1 MSDVAAGTGSAPEP
15 TLFDLFKDHTQLLR
29 AVRQERVKEVADD
42 VHRFVIR
49 AKDAGTYLFE
59 NDQRMAA
66 QGFIDFWTTTLY
78 RAAVPIDEVELAQY
92 DPQRATTLECP
103 YAGLKA
109 FSDKQSRFFFGRD
122 QVLNDAL
129 DKLRAGRRLI
139 AFLGPSGSGKSSLL
153 LAGLLPRLKLGRD
166 LPGSETW
173 RYLPTIV
180 PGSDPLKALGGALTQ
195 HDVPRRLRKRRDA
208 LVKMAEGETPMVVT
222 IDQFEELFTLCEDAE
237 AQAAFA
243 DNLVSLATAEGKHL
257 VIVTMRSDHERYLA
271 NYPELRELFTSGGVR
286 VTAMTLAELR
296 DAIERPAR
304 EVHLP
309 IEQGLA
315 DAIAKDLVTEGAAL
329 PLLQFTL
336 HKLFDTRNGQPL
348 RLSMYDE
355 LGGARNAL
363 GNAAHQLYESI
374 PPEKRDLVRR
384 VMLRMARPG
393 SQDETTSNRVRV
405 TTLMEMPG
413 TERADVRYVLD
424 ELLRARLIRRTTGE
438 TPEDEQVEVAHEALI
453 RKWPELDAWL
463 ERAREDLRD
472 LRRYEAWAD
481 QWERGGR
488 IGGLLDEKQLE
499 DVTKWLRENDVSDLG
514 VNPSLPELIE
524 ASRAD
529 LQQRKSDRR
538 FAIIFLCILT
548 ALVIV
553 VGVLLGL
560 SWYRNIGAERAKL
573 AAEAAKAAAE
583 RDKSHSDAALKI
595 AAEKAARQRETDLHH
610 QLESL
615 LRTSTEEQIALINSQ
630 YVEPL
635 KKENAELKR
644 QIAMPP
650 PVPLSDSAELVQAR
664 AAMAA
669 AQSKATAIQ
678 ALYDARQTLIQEKT
692 RDTEELRRQLAAAT
706 RNPVYDLFTDRLHI
720 NYTVRTTNSGEAAG
734 ICCFLK
740 DGGQHFL
747 VSTSEALAGE
757 PGDLVVYRGGSGKEY
772 RVGNVWA
779 KVGDGPHA
787 AVVARLLS
795 GVRVDEKLPLFA
807 TSGHKEQGFR
817 GTGRPS
823 IGSAIKVIGR
833 LSQSEGSIVTFDDTT
848 ITIKVLLAPDF
859 KGAPV
864 IIGDRQLI
872 GFVSAIEP
880 EKAIVTRIDPIFNVE
895 HEGWGL
901 NK

>member
-1 MSDVAAGTGSAPEP
+1 MSDVSAASGSGPAP
-15 TLFDLFKDHTQLLR
+15 TLFDLHKEHTELLR
-29 AVRQERVKEVADD
+29 AVRQERVKEVAGD
-42 VHRFVIR
+42 VHRFVLR

-59 NDQRMAA
+59 NDQRIAA

-78 RAAVPIDEVELAQY
+78 RAAVPINEVELAQY
-92 DPQRATTLECP
+92 DSRGAAALECP

-109 FSDKQSRFFFGRD
+109 FSDAQSRFFFGRD

-139 AFLGPSGSGKSSLL
+139 AILGPSGSGKSSLL
-153 LAGLLPRLKLGRD
+153 LAGLIPRLKLGHD
-166 LPGSETW
+166 LPGSGTW

-180 PGSDPLKALGGALTQ
+180 PGSDPLKALAGALAQ
-195 HDVPRRLRKRRDA
+195 DDVPRKLRKRRDA
-208 LVKMAEGETPMVVT
+208 LLKLAEGETPMVVT
-222 IDQFEELFTLCEDAE
+222 VDQFEELFTLCEDAE
-237 AQAAFA
+237 VQAAFA
-243 DNLVSLATAEGKHL
+243 ENLVSLATGGGAHL

-271 NYPELRELFTSGGVR
+271 NYPGLRDLFTSGGVR

-315 DAIAKDLVTEGAAL
+315 EAIAKDLVTEGAAL

-336 HKLFDTRNGQPL
+336 RKLFDSRDGQPL

-363 GNAAHQLYESI
+363 GNAAHQLYASI

-384 VMLRMARPG
+384 VMLRMVRPG

-413 TERADVRYVLD
+413 TERADVRYVID
-424 ELLRARLIRRTTGE
+424 ELLRARLIRRTGE
-438 TPEDEQVEVAHEALI
+438 TADDEQVEVAHEALI

-463 ERAREDLRD
+463 ERAREDLRE

-488 IGGLLDEKQLE
+488 IGGRLDEKQIE
-499 DVTKWLRENDVSDLG
+499 DVTKWLKENDVSDLG
-514 VNPSLPELIE
+514 VNPALPELIE
-524 ASRAD
+524 ASRKEV
-529 LQQRKSDRR
+529 QRRKSDRR
-538 FAIIFLCILT
+538 FVIIFLCILS

-573 AAEAAKAAAE
+573 AAEAAKAVAE
-583 RDKSHSDAALKI
+583 RDKDRSDTALKI
-595 AAEKAARQRETDLHH
+595 ATEKAARQRETDLRH

-615 LRTSTEEQIALINSQ
+615 LRTSTDEQIALINRR

-635 KKENAELKR
+635 KKENAALKR
-644 QIAMPP
+644 QLAMPA
-650 PVPLSDSAELVQAR
+650 PVQLSDSTELVQTRTAL
-664 AAMAA
+664 AA
-669 AQSKATAIQ
+669 AQSKATAIET
-678 ALYDARQTLIQEKT
+678 LYDARQTLIQEKSRET
-692 RDTEELRRQLAAAT
+692 DELRHQLAAAT
-706 RNPVYDLFTDRLHI
+706 RQPVYDLFTDRLHV

-740 DGGQHFL
+740 NGGQHFL
-747 VSTSEALAGE
+747 VSTGEALAGE

-772 RVGNVWA
+772 RVANVWA

-787 AVVARLLS
+787 ATVARLLS
-795 GVRVDEKLPLFA
+795 RVRVDEKLPQFA
-807 TSGHKEQGFR
+807 TTGRKEQGFR

-823 IGSAIKVIGR
+823 IGAAIKVIGR
-833 LSQSEGSIVTFDDTT
+833 VSQSEGSIVAINDTT

-864 IIGDRQLI
+864 VIGDRHLI
-872 GFVSAIEP
+872 GFVSAIEA
-880 EKAIVTRIDPIFNVE
+880 EKAIVTRIDPIFSVE
-895 HEGWGL
+895 HEGWEL
-901 NK
+901 DE

>member
-1 MSDVAAGTGSAPEP
+1 MSDVTTASSSEPEP
-15 TLFDLFKDHTQLLR
+15 TLFDLHKQHTELLR
-29 AVRQERVKEVADD
+29 AVRQERVKEIAGD
-42 VHRFVIR
+42 VHRFVLR

-59 NDQRMAA
+59 NDQRIAA

-78 RAAVPIDEVELAQY
+78 RAAVPMDEVELAQY
-92 DPQRATTLECP
+92 DPERAAALECP
-103 YAGLKA
+103 YAGLKP

-139 AFLGPSGSGKSSLL
+139 AILGPSGSGKSSLL
-153 LAGLLPRLKLGRD
+153 FAGLIPRLKLGRD
-166 LPGSETW
+166 LPGSEAW
-173 RYLPTIV
+173 RYLPAIV
-180 PGSDPLKALGGALTQ
+180 PGSDPLKALAGALTQ
-195 HDVPRRLRKRRDA
+195 DDVPRKRKHRDG
-208 LVKMAEGETPMVVT
+208 LVKPSEGKTPIVVA
-222 IDQFEELFTLCEDAE
+222 IDQFEELFTLCEDAG
-237 AQAAFA
+237 AQEAFA
-243 DNLVSLATAEGKHL
+243 ANLVSLATGEGEHI
-257 VIVTMRSDHERYLA
+257 VIVTMRSDHERHLA

-336 HKLFDTRNGQPL
+336 RKLFDSRDGQPL

-355 LGGARNAL
+355 FGGARNAL
-363 GNAAHQLYESI
+363 GNAAHQFHESI
-374 PPEKRDLVRR
+374 PLEKRDLVRR
-384 VMLRMARPG
+384 VMLRMVRPG

-413 TERADVRYVLD
+413 TERADVRYVID

-438 TPEDEQVEVAHEALI
+438 TAEDEQVEVAHEALI

-463 ERAREDLRD
+463 ERAREDLRE

-488 IGGLLDEKQLE
+488 IGGLLDEEQVE
-499 DVTKWLRENDVSDLG
+499 DVTKWLKENDVSDLG
-514 VNPSLPELIE
+514 VNPSLPELVE
-524 ASRAD
+524 ASRKYI
-529 LQQRKSDRR
+529 QRRKSDRR

-560 SWYRNIGAERAKL
+560 AWYRKTLAERAKL
-573 AAEAAKAAAE
+573 AAEAAQAAAE
-583 RDKSHSDAALKI
+583 RDKDVADAALKF

-615 LRTSTEEQIALINSQ
+615 LRTSTEERVALINKQ

-644 QIAMPP
+644 QLAKPTEAQ
-650 PVPLSDSAELVQAR
+650 SGDSTELVQAR
-664 AAMAA
+664 AALAA
-669 AQSKATAIQ
+669 AQNKATAIQ
-678 ALYDARQTLIQEKT
+678 ALYDARQTFIQEKT
-692 RDTEELRRQLAAAT
+692 HENDELRHQLAAAT
-706 RNPVYDLFTDRLHI
+706 RAPVYDLFTDRLHI
-720 NYTVRTTNSGEAAG
+720 NYTVRTTDSGEAAG

-747 VSTSEALAGE
+747 VSTGEALAGE

-772 RVGNVWA
+772 RVANVWA
-779 KVGDGPHA
+779 KVGDGPYTA
-787 AVVARLLS
+787 TVARLLS
-795 GVRVDEKLPLFA
+795 GVRVDEKLPQFA
-807 TSGHKEQGFR
+807 TSGRKEQGFR
-817 GTGRPS
+817 GTGQPR
-823 IGSAIKVIGR
+823 IGAAIKVIGR
-833 LSQSEGSIVTFDDTT
+833 VSQSEGSIVGFNDTT

-864 IIGDRQLI
+864 VIGDRHLI
-872 GFVSAIEP
+872 GFVSAIEA
-880 EKAIVTRIDPIFNVE
+880 EKAIVTRIDPIFSVE
-895 HEGWGL
+895 HEGWEL
-901 NK
+901 YE